1 MIPLSPPLTS
11 PLLRSAPSPSL
22 SFRFQ
27 PLVPDPDG
35 DNIWSYE
42 NAAMF
47 LFSNFQYL
55 TLALVLSSGPP
66 YRKPTYCNREQH
78 THRHSRHGQG
88 ALCPAPRPTP
98 PLQCT

>member
-1 MIPLSPPLTS
+1 MTPPL
-11 PLLRSAPSPSL
+11 PSPSF

-27 PLVPDPDG
+27 PLVPDPDS

-66 YRKPTYCNREQH
+66 YRQPTYCNREQH
-78 THRHSRHGQG
+78 THTGTADTVREHC
-88 ALCPAPRPTP
+88 ALPPAP